1 MKKITIHQ
9 AIDSL
14 LPGAEFSIRDDD
26 YNTIDWWD
34 EVYQQPTEE
43 EVESEIARLQ
53 TEYSQQEYQRLRAPE
68 YPDLKELADA
78 LYWSSKGDN
87 TKLDEY
93 YAKCEAVKLKYPKPK
108 Q

>member
-9 AIDSL
+9 AISSL
-14 LPGAEFSIRDDD
+14 LPGAEFSIRDND

-34 EVYQQPTEE
+34 EVYQQPTKE
-43 EVESEIARLQ
+43 EVEAEVSRLQ
-53 TEYSQQEYQRLRAPE
+53 KEWEDFEYQRLREPE

-87 TKLDEY
+87 TKMDEY
-93 YAKCEAVKLKYPKPK
+93 VAKCETIKLKYPKPD
-108 Q
+108 

>member
-9 AIDSL
+9 AIGSL
-14 LPGAEFSIRDDD
+14 LPGAEFSIKDND
-26 YNTIDWWD
+26 YTTIDWWD

-43 EVESEIARLQ
+43 EVEAEIERLQ
-53 TEYSQQEYQRLRAPE
+53 KEWEDSEYQRLRAPE

-93 YAKCEAVKLKYPKPK
+93 YNKCGTVKLKYPKPE

>member
-1 MKKITIHQ
+1 MI
-9 AIDSL
+9 IDAL
-14 LPGAEFSIRDDD
+14 LNLRPGAQWALDKDD
-26 YNTIDWWD
+26 YEGLVWLD
-34 EVYQQPTEE
+34 EIQTKPTKK
-43 EVESEIARLQ
+43 EIAQEIERLQ
-53 TEYSQQEYQRLRAPE
+53 LEYQTKEYQRQRAPE

-93 YAKCEAVKLKYPKPK
+93 YSKCEEVKNKYPKP

>member
-9 AIDSL
+9 AIGSL

-34 EVYQQPTEE
+34 EVYQKPTEE
-43 EVESEIARLQ
+43 EVESEVARLQ
-53 TEYSQQEYQRLRAPE
+53 TEYSQQEYQRQRAPE

-78 LYWSSKGDN
+78 LYWSSKGDS

-93 YAKCEAVKLKYPKPK
+93 YTKCEVVKLKYPKPE
-108 Q
+108 

>member
-93 YAKCEAVKLKYPKPK
+93 YAKCEAVKLKYPKPE

>member
-9 AIDSL
+9 AIGSL
-14 LPGAEFSIRDDD
+14 LPGAEFSIRDND
-26 YNTIDWWD
+26 YTTIDWWD

-43 EVESEIARLQ
+43 EVEAEIARLQ
-53 TEYSQQEYQRLRAPE
+53 FEYESAEYQRLREPE

-87 TKLDEY
+87 TKMDAY
-93 YAKCEAVKLKYPKPK
+93 VAKCDAVKSKYPKPE
-108 Q
+108 

>member
-9 AIDSL
+9 AIGSL

-43 EVESEIARLQ
+43 EVEAEIARLQ

-78 LYWSSKGDN
+78 LYWSSKDDT

-93 YAKCEAVKLKYPKPK
+93 YAKCEAIKLKYPKPE
-108 Q
+108 

>member
-43 EVESEIARLQ
+43 EVEAEIARLQ

-87 TKLDEY
+87 TKVL
-93 YAKCEAVKLKYPKPK
+93 C
-108 Q
+108 

>member
-9 AIDSL
+9 AIGSL

-34 EVYQQPTEE
+34 EVYQKPTEE
-43 EVESEIARLQ
+43 EVESEVARLQ
-53 TEYSQQEYQRLRAPE
+53 TEYNQQEYQRLRAPE

-78 LYWSSKGDN
+78 LYWSSKGDT

-93 YAKCEAVKLKYPKPK
+93 YAKCEAIKLKYPKPE
-108 Q
+108 

>member
-1 MKKITIHQ
+1 MIDKIPGLTD
-9 AIDSL
+9 ALVSL
-14 LPGAEFSIRDDD
+14 YPGAIWTLRGDKL
-26 YNTIDWWD
+26 DWSD
-34 EVYQQPTEE
+34 ENDLPPPTEE
-43 EVESEIARLQ
+43 EVQAEIERLQ
-53 TEYSQQEYQRLRAPE
+53 SEYESVEYQRLRTPE

-93 YAKCEAVKLKYPKPK
+93 YAKCEEVKLKYPKPE

>member
-9 AIDSL
+9 AIGSL

-43 EVESEIARLQ
+43 EVEAEIERLQ
-53 TEYSQQEYQRLRAPE
+53 VEYELIQYQRQRAPE
-68 YPDLKELADA
+68 YPDL
-78 LYWSSKGDN
+78 
-87 TKLDEY
+87 
-93 YAKCEAVKLKYPKPK
+93 
-108 Q
+108 